1 MDPYSGMFD
10 LMDAKGLLEKKGN
23 RYEYITSDG
32 EVIIEFRKRWTG
44 DLLDKV
50 MADLPAKEAQVAA
63 EEAEAERAARLA
75 ELAELDAELVNTDD
89 NLVKEIAENE

>member
-1 MDPYSGMFD
+1 
-10 LMDAKGLLEKKGN
+10 
-23 RYEYITSDG
+23 
-32 EVIIEFRKRWTG
+32 
-44 DLLDKV
+44 